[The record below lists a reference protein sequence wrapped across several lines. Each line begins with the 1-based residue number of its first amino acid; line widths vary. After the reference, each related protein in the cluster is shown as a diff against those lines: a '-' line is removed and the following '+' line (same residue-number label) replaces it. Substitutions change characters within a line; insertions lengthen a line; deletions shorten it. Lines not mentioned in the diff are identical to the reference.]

1 MIKKIKKIFYYFKF
15 NFLRKIRIFF
25 NINQK
30 ISIDGNELILPP
42 GHLLEYYN
50 VHYPQYDR
58 FISEIVRDIDKE
70 KSVIDI
76 GANVGDTLLRLYNS
90 NSQLNYY
97 SIEADSYFFK
107 YLKINR
113 DKMTSGCNSKI
124 TLINTLVGENLVG
137 NLSETTTGTK
147 TLIENISG
155 IKTKPLDEIILEN
168 NINKIALIKIDVDGY
183 DYNVLK
189 SGINQ
194 IKEQKP
200 NLFFEYMSLNEME
213 YINIINELNQIGYT
227 DWSIL
232 NNYGKVIFENKSY
245 NHVLKLIK
253 ANTKNKISIDIYCK
267 HNKI

>member
-1 MIKKIKKIFYYFKF
+1 MIKKIKKILYYFKF
-15 NFLRKIRIFF
+15 NILRKIRIFF
-25 NINQK
+25 NINRK
-30 ISIDGNELILPP
+30 ISIDGNEIIIPP

-50 VHYPQYDR
+50 IHYPQYDR
-58 FISEIVRDIDKE
+58 FISNIVRDIDKE

-76 GANVGDTLLRLYNS
+76 GANIGDTLLRLYNS
-90 NSQLNYY
+90 NSQLNYC

-107 YLKINR
+107 YLKINK
-113 DKMTSGCNSKI
+113 DKMTSGRNSKI
-124 TLINTLVGENLVG
+124 TLINALVGENLVG

-147 TLIENISG
+147 TLIENING

-194 IKEQKP
+194 IKKQKP

-245 NHVLKLIK
+245 NHVLKFIK
-253 ANTKNKISIDIYCK
+253 ANTKNEISIDIYCK
-267 HNKI
+267 NNKI

>member
-213 YINIINELNQIGYT
+213 YINIINKLNQIGYT